1 MKVDTII
8 FRFYGDL
15 NDFLPAAAR
24 GRELG
29 RPEAAGGSVK
39 DGLEAFGVPHV
50 EVDLVVIDGE
60 PRAFT
65 ALLAPGDRVAV
76 YPSLG
81 SLAGPPETR
90 LQPELTLPARFV
102 LDVHLGK
109 LAAGLRLLGFDT
121 LYRNDWP
128 DEELARV
135 SGVERRLLL
144 TRDIGLLKRKQVW
157 HGAWVRSTRPPEQ
170 VREVLRRF
178 RLEGQ
183 ARPFT
188 RCMRCNGFLED
199 RRKEEVAD
207 RVPPRSREVFT
218 EFFQC
223 TGCGRVYWQGSHFAG
238 LLRRVED
245 VTGAGA

>member
-1 MKVDTII
+1 MDTII

-39 DGLEAFGVPHV
+39 DGIEAFGVPHV
-50 EVDLVVIDGE
+50 EVDLVVINGE
-60 PRAFT
+60 PRDFA
-65 ALLAPGDRVAV
+65 ALLDPGDRVAV

-81 SLAGPPETR
+81 SLAGHPETR
-90 LQPELTLPARFV
+90 LQPEVTLPARFV

-135 SGVERRLLL
+135 SGEERRLLL
-144 TRDIGLLKRKQVW
+144 TRDIGLLKRKLVW
-157 HGAWVRSTRPPEQ
+157 HGAWVRSTSPPEQ

-178 RLEGQ
+178 RLEGHAQ
-183 ARPFT
+183 PFT
-188 RCMRCNGFLED
+188 RCMRCNGLLED
-199 RRKEEVAD
+199 CPGKEVAD
-207 RVPPRSREVFT
+207 RVPPRSREAFT
-218 EFFQC
+218 KFYRC
-223 TGCGRVYWQGSHFAG
+223 TGCGKVYWQGSHFAG